1 MLDEFIGLREARA
14 ARAAGPSADPEALRR
29 AYLDVLKLALCDLA
43 GATTVS
49 VGKLEDGSVASR
61 ELSGADL
68 RMRAAGMDWPRQG
81 LTMVGLNR
89 LDDLEARVEAVVR
102 DGVDGDLIE
111 AGAWRGGASILMRA
125 TLDTLDAH
133 DRTVWV
139 ADSFQGF
146 PEPDRQKGLSAADYL
161 AVSLE
166 QVKGN
171 FERFGLEHGV
181 SFVPGFFED
190 TMSELVGRRWA
201 LVRLDGDTYEATW
214 LTLRSLYPTLS
225 VGGHLIVDDY
235 GALPECGRAVD
246 DFRARYGI
254 DEPIERVDWT
264 CVGWRRERANV
275 IEPLEPSRPD
285 ELRREPRSV
294 RAVARAGDP
303 HVPSEHELELRQEL
317 ERLQRDPLAAP
328 LRWARG
334 KLRGQRRR

>member
-1 MLDEFIGLREARA
+1 MVDEFIGLREARA

-166 QVKGN
+166 DVKGN
-171 FERFGLEHGV
+171 FARFGLEHGV
-181 SFVPGFFED
+181 TFVPGFFED
-190 TMSELVGRRWA
+190 TMSELAGRRWA
-201 LVRLDGDTYEATW
+201 LIRLDGDTYEATW
-214 LTLRSLYPTLS
+214 LTLQSLYPGLS

-246 DFRARYGI
+246 EFRSHHGI
-254 DEPIERVDWT
+254 EEPLERVDWT
-264 CVGWRRERANV
+264 CVAWRRESDSP
-275 IEPLEPSRPD
+275 IEPVEPPNSGRG
-285 ELRREPRSV
+285 ERGRTV
-294 RAVARAGDP
+294 RAVPRESDL
-303 HVPSEHELELRQEL
+303 HVPSEHELVLSQEL
-317 ERLQRDPLAAP
+317 ERLRRQPLAAP
-328 LRWARG
+328 LDWVRAR
-334 KLRGQRRR
+334 LRRLRDR